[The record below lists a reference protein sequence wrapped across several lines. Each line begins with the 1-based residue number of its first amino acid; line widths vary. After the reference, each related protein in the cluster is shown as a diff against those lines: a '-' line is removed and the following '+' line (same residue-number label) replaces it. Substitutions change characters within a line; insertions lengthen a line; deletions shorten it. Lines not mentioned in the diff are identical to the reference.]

1 MHNILIIIDLEVI
14 IGVEDLWDNK
24 RNEILL
30 YKEISTIINSIPN
43 NMNAYLWYDHNDGI
57 LPGNLVEKLSSEVNI
72 IKKIRNIDFSIDYKT
87 AYRNWF
93 RERISATYRKID
105 WQLHWK

>member
-1 MHNILIIIDLEVI
+1 MDNILIIIDLEVI

-43 NMNAYLWYDHNDGI
+43 NMNAYL
-57 LPGNLVEKLSSEVNI
+57 
-72 IKKIRNIDFSIDYKT
+72 
-87 AYRNWF
+87 
-93 RERISATYRKID
+93 
-105 WQLHWK
+105 